1 MYKVLYQ
8 PELQQRLPNAP
19 KSAFICLVFDG
30 PKGRLRDL
38 LYSVSTDLVLRREHV
53 EKFELAATLL
63 NQPPSLSVQKM
74 RLRSIVAVWQ
84 VARFTTQ
91 QQTRH
96 ANFRADFGRMDI
108 GLNPGWGRD

>member
-19 KSAFICLVFDG
+19 KSAYICLVFDG

-38 LYSVSTDLVLRREHV
+38 LYSVSTDLELRSEHV
-53 EKFELAATLL
+53 QKFELAATLL
-63 NQPPSLSVQKM
+63 NQPSTLSVQKV

-84 VARFTTQ
+84 RARFDTLQ
-91 QQTRH
+91 RSRY

-108 GLNPGWGRD
+108 GINPGWGRD